1 MNGNKILVPIDFS
14 EQSYIALE
22 QSFNLARLSGS
33 QILLLHVLRDNKS
46 FMDIFTKVEQS
57 EFKKRI
63 SDRLINMADTA
74 SKKAGVPIS
83 GIVKEG
89 KLLEK
94 ILETAKEY
102 AVSYMIIGTHPSNN
116 FKNKLIGHNAFR
128 IVKEANCPVITI
140 KGKHHRNGCNNIVLP
155 IDLTKE
161 TREKVNRAI
170 QFAKLFNSKVYCV
183 SVISTNNKDL
193 IRKLNVQMQQVVNH
207 IKGKNIECFWN
218 VLKVK
223 NSSEEISRKL
233 IDYSNSVEGDL
244 LIIMTQQEN
253 FITDYIIGSTAAE
266 IIEKSDIPV
275 MSINPRFNYQFK
287 VVM

>member
-57 EFKKRI
+57 EFKKQI
-63 SDRLINMADTA
+63 SDRLISMADTA
-74 SKKAGVPIS
+74 SKKAGIPIS

-140 KGKHHRNGCNNIVLP
+140 KGKHHRHGCSNIVLP

-170 QFAKLFNSKVYCV
+170 QFAKIFNSKVYCV

-207 IKGKNIECFWN
+207 IKDKNIECFWN

-223 NSSEEISRKL
+223 NSSEEITRKL

-244 LIIMTQQEN
+244 IIIMTQQEN

-266 IIEKSDIPV
+266 IIEKSEIPV
-275 MSINPRFNYQFK
+275 MSINPRFNYQYK
-287 VVM
+287 VVI